1 MGSLK
6 LVKPSMAEP
15 EEERTLQKSYWT
27 DHSLEAS
34 VEAMMLDSQAKVIDR
49 EERPEVRPLR
59 VLELPDI
66 VFDVEKAIAGF

>member
-1 MGSLK
+1 M
-6 LVKPSMAEP
+6 KPLMAEP

-49 EERPEVRPLR
+49 EERPEVRRLNII
-59 VLELPDI
+59 ELQDI
-66 VFDVEKAIAGF
+66 TV

>member
-15 EEERTLQKSYWT
+15 GEERSLQKSYWT

-49 EERPEVRPLR
+49 EERPEVRHLG
-59 VLELPDI
+59 VL
-66 VFDVEKAIAGF
+66 

>member
-6 LVKPSMAEP
+6 LVKPPVVESA
-15 EEERTLQKSYWT
+15 EERTLQKSYWT

-49 EERPEVRPLR
+49 EERPEV
-59 VLELPDI
+59 
-66 VFDVEKAIAGF
+66 